1 MTRRAIHPAVIAAIT
16 AAAIPLA
23 SFAAAL
29 IAGPANAADATAT
42 HRAPAH
48 RLHRAGPPLPT
59 SLTVDEQE
67 YSIILSEAVV
77 AAGNV
82 RFTIY
87 NRGQDEH
94 NLVIQSPDRL
104 AARSDFVRGPLYVTP
119 GQSATETLHLT
130 RGTYLVYCSMFMGTP
145 QSHYAMGMHTLLT
158 VR

>member
-1 MTRRAIHPAVIAAIT
+1 MIAAIT
-16 AAAIPLA
+16 AVMIPLA
-23 SFAAAL
+23 SFAAAA
-29 IAGPANAADATAT
+29 IAGPASAADAIAP
-42 HRAPAH
+42 HRAPSH

-94 NLVIQSPDRL
+94 NLVIQRPDRL
-104 AARSDFVRGPLYVTP
+104 AAHPDFVRGPLYVTP

-130 RGTYLVYCSMFMGTP
+130 KGTYLVYCSMFMGTP

>member
-1 MTRRAIHPAVIAAIT
+1 MTRRGIQPAVIAAI
-16 AAAIPLA
+16 AAVVIPVA

-29 IAGPANAADATAT
+29 IAGPANAANVIAA
-42 HRAPAH
+42 RRPPSH

-94 NLVIQSPDRL
+94 NLVIQRPDL
-104 AARSDFVRGPLYVTP
+104 LTHHPDFLRGPVYLTP
-119 GQSATETLHLT
+119 GDSATKTVRLT
-130 RGTYLVYCSMFMGTP
+130 KGTYLLYCSMFMGTP